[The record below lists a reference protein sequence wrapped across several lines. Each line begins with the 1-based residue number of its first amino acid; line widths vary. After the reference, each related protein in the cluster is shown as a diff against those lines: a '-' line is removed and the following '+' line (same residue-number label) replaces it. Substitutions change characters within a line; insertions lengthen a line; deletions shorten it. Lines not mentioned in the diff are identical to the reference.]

1 MLSFIK
7 QKGCFN
13 MDEKQKLVELGA
25 ESLAAIIIE
34 AREKI
39 EELRK
44 ATDAS
49 KSDIDWGYEE
59 GLNTARNILHH
70 AEFMELLKKARGEK

>member
-1 MLSFIK
+1 
-7 QKGCFN
+7 

-25 ESLAAIIIE
+25 ESLANIIIE

-49 KSDIDWGYEE
+49 KSGIDWGYEE

-70 AEFMELLKKARGEK
+70 AEFMELVKKARSKNS